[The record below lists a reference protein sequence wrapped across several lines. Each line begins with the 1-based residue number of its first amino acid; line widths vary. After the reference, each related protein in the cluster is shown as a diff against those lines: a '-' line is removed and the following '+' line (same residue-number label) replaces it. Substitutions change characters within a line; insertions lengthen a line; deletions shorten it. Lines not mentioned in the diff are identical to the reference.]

1 MEEVDLNNRED
12 KIKELL
18 DEFLTWRSITRA
30 KSPRTLEADR
40 DNVTQFFKW
49 YGDRNIAKI
58 AKTDIR
64 KFLTW
69 LETATY
75 TPRSKKGQPPKDPV
89 QYSDTSKFQKKK
101 CVRVFLK
108 WLHIDYDSSIPD
120 LSGEIVLG
128 TPKTKRQ
135 IEKTLTMDDVEKLI
149 NGCLH
154 PRDQA
159 MLAFLIDSGVRRSE
173 LLAITYGGVQF
184 VPGGGVQVMVPP
196 KKHAKELRR
205 VFCIYSSQRMRVWY
219 DCHPTKQ
226 MNDPLFCSL
235 HPPYGEWSKQGQWEQ
250 MRAIAQRAGF
260 TDVIW
265 NHLFRHSAATLYAK
279 FHGMNSYKI
288 NQRFGW
294 GVTSPMGDRYIH
306 LSGQESDDDIRMAFG
321 APIPIKNNIGEH
333 MISCPTCKEQ
343 YHVGIDRCKR
353 CGRGLSTEAIEADE
367 ELEAQKEAE
376 RVRIL
381 TEHVTQHV
389 LRSLGLD
396 QTSDIESKIKS
407 INSVSVMRNGK
418 KRVIDGDALN
428 RFLESEASKEDED
441 KQG

>member
-205 VFCIYSSQRMRVWY
+205 VFCIYSSQRMRV
-219 DCHPTKQ
+219 
-226 MNDPLFCSL
+226 LV
-235 HPPYGEWSKQGQWEQ
+235 
-250 MRAIAQRAGF
+250 R
-260 TDVIW
+260 
-265 NHLFRHSAATLYAK
+265 
-279 FHGMNSYKI
+279 
-288 NQRFGW
+288 
-294 GVTSPMGDRYIH
+294 
-306 LSGQESDDDIRMAFG
+306 LSSHKTNE
-321 APIPIKNNIGEH
+321 
-333 MISCPTCKEQ
+333 
-343 YHVGIDRCKR
+343 
-353 CGRGLSTEAIEADE
+353 
-367 ELEAQKEAE
+367 
-376 RVRIL
+376 
-381 TEHVTQHV
+381 
-389 LRSLGLD
+389 
-396 QTSDIESKIKS
+396 
-407 INSVSVMRNGK
+407 
-418 KRVIDGDALN
+418 
-428 RFLESEASKEDED
+428 
-441 KQG
+441 